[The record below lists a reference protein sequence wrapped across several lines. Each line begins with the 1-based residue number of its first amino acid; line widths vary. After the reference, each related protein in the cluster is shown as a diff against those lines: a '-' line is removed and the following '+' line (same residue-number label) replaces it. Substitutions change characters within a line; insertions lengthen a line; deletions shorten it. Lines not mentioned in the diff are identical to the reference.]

1 MILAATVER
10 AKKRVIVSRYGGA
23 TKMQRIPQPLGLIT
37 LERAGFPET
46 LRAGRNDD
54 EMEAC
59 VYDAAVIG

>member
-1 MILAATVER
+1 
-10 AKKRVIVSRYGGA
+10 
-23 TKMQRIPQPLGLIT
+23 MQRIPQPLGLIT

-59 VYDAAVIG
+59 VYDAAVIGQMVDGLTWFFGMTVWVVK